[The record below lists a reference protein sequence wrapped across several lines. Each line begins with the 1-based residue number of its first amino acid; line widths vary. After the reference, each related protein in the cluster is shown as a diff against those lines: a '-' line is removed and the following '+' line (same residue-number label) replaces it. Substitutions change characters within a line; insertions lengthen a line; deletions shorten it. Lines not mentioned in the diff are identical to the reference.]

1 MLSMGLNLPPKHLLR
16 NRINAALTLTLR
28 YWRLPTVTTV
38 NEKLLMDYIHDME
51 YIMHYKLD

>member
-1 MLSMGLNLPPKHLLR
+1 MGLNLPPKHLLR